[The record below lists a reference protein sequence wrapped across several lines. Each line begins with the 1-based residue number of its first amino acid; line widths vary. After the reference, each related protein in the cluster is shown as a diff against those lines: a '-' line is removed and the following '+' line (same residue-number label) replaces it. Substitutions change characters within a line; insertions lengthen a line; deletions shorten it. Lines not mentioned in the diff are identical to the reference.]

1 MSYGGGNGYADYG
14 NGAGNGNG
22 GHQQD
27 WSGPGFRLKFKQ
39 EMSLKCTFWRNL
51 KKATVTAAVAM
62 TLMEAVVVAAAKVVT
77 IKDRIFQG
85 QKNIIIPAPE
95 LRNSTLFYQ

>member
-39 EMSLKCTFWRNL
+39 KMSLKCTFWRNL

-85 QKNIIIPAPE
+85 HKNFEALSLE
-95 LRNSTLFYQ
+95 LRNNTLLHQ

>member
-1 MSYGGGNGYADYG
+1 
-14 NGAGNGNG
+14 
-22 GHQQD
+22 
-27 WSGPGFRLKFKQ
+27 
-39 EMSLKCTFWRNL
+39 MSLKCTFWRNL

-85 QKNIIIPAPE
+85 HKNFEALTLE
-95 LRNSTLFYQ
+95 LRNNTLLYQ